1 MRIKKWINFNEKF
14 SSDVFRSDVKDI
26 LNQEGGGKPFF
37 NKLDKKIKEDS
48 DTIREITRGLE
59 DKYLVGSGGF
69 GDNLFNLWENGSI
82 ICKGVLVFNGKIVTK
97 KRGINYYYPED
108 FDINNK
114 SFVFVDDSYFSGKTM
129 REIEKYLLEEHQST
143 ISEIRVGYDG
153 SKEKNPK
160 VKSLYR
166 YYK

>member
-1 MRIKKWINFNEKF
+1 MRIKKWIDFNEKF
-14 SSDVFRSDVKDI
+14 SSTRFNSDIKGLLDK
-26 LNQEGGGKPFF
+26 EGGGKIFF
-37 NKLDKKIKEDS
+37 NKLDKVIKEDP
-48 DTIREITRGLE
+48 DIIKEITQGLK
-59 DKYLVGSGGF
+59 DKYLVSSGGF
-69 GDNLFNLWENGSI
+69 GDNLFNLWESGSLE
-82 ICKGVLVFNGKIVTK
+82 CKGVLVFNGKIVTK
-97 KRGINYYYPED
+97 KKGINYYYPEE
-108 FDINNK
+108 FDVDNK

-166 YYK
+166 YYP